1 MELLVERSGGVAHFV
16 LNRPDAYNAID
27 AALRDQLLAALD
39 AAESDGTTCVV
50 LRGEGRGFCAGM
62 DLRAGGAN
70 RGVDLAQAMARSSSR
85 LTERFLRSRV
95 PIVSAVH
102 GACAGLGLTLALAAD
117 HCVAAADARFVAAF
131 VGRSLVPDGAISLL
145 LPRLVGVAR
154 ARRMLLFGDQ
164 VSAAD
169 AHEWGMVGELAGGAD
184 LVERAQTRA
193 EALGMLPA
201 HVVRYTRSLLAR
213 SFDIGLD
220 TVLFEEQLAQGV
232 VSTSDD
238 YAEGAA
244 AFFEKRPPRFTGH

>member
-1 MELLVERSGGVAHFV
+1 MELLVERSGGIAHFV

-39 AAESDGTTCVV
+39 AAESDGTTCIV

-70 RGVDLAQAMARSSSR
+70 RGVDLAHAMARSSSR
-85 LTERFLRSRV
+85 LSERILRTSV

-117 HCVAAADARFVAAF
+117 HCVAAEDARFVAAF
-131 VGRSLVPDGAISLL
+131 VSRSLVPDGAISLL
-145 LPRLVGVAR
+145 LPRLVGAAR
-154 ARRMLLFGDQ
+154 ARRMLLFGDP
-164 VSAAD
+164 VAAAD
-169 AHEWGMVGELAGGAD
+169 AYEWGMIGEVTGAAD
-184 LVERAQTRA
+184 LVERAQARA
-193 EALGMLPA
+193 EALGALPP

-213 SFDIGLD
+213 SLDSGLE

-238 YAEGAA
+238 YAEGVA

>member
-1 MELLVERSGGVAHFV
+1 MERSGGITHFV

-27 AALRDQLLAALD
+27 AALRDQLLGALD
-39 AAESDGTTCVV
+39 VAESDGTTCIV

-62 DLRAGGAN
+62 DLRAGGGK
-70 RGVDLAQAMARSSSR
+70 RGVDLTNAMASSSSR
-85 LTERFLRSRV
+85 LTERILRTSV

-117 HCVAAADARFVAAF
+117 HCMAADDARFVASF
-131 VGRSLVPDGAISLL
+131 VARSLVPDGAIALL
-145 LPRLVGVAR
+145 LPRLVGTAR
-154 ARRMLLFGDQ
+154 ARRMLLFGEQ
-164 VSAAD
+164 VGAGD
-169 AHEWGMVGELAGGAD
+169 AFEWGMIGELTGGAD
-184 LVERAQTRA
+184 LVERAQARA
-193 EALGMLPA
+193 EALGALPA

>member
-1 MELLVERSGGVAHFV
+1 MELLVERSGGVAHFI

-27 AALRDQLLAALD
+27 AALRDQLLDALD
-39 AAESDGTTCVV
+39 VAESDGTTCVV

-62 DLRAGGAN
+62 DLRAGGGH
-70 RGVDLAQAMARSSSR
+70 RGVDLTHAMGRSSSR
-85 LTERFLRSRV
+85 LTERFLRANV

-117 HCVAAADARFVAAF
+117 HCVAAEGARFVAAF

-145 LPRLVGVAR
+145 LPRLIGTAR
-154 ARRMLLFGDQ
+154 ARRMLLFGDE
-164 VSAAD
+164 VDAVAAY
-169 AHEWGMVGELAGGAD
+169 EWGMIGELASDAD
-184 LVERAQTRA
+184 LVERAQSRA
-193 EALGMLPA
+193 EALGTLPA

-213 SFDIGLD
+213 SYDIGLE

>member
-1 MELLVERSGGVAHFV
+1 MELLVERSNGVTHFV

-39 AAESDGTTCVV
+39 VAESDGTACIV

-70 RGVDLAQAMARSSSR
+70 RGVDLAPAMARSSSR
-85 LTERFLRSRV
+85 LTERLLRTSV

-117 HCVAAADARFVAAF
+117 HCVAAEDARFVAAF
-131 VGRSLVPDGAISLL
+131 VGRSLVPDGAIALL
-145 LPRLVGVAR
+145 LPRLVGTAR
-154 ARRMLLFGDQ
+154 ARRMLLFGEQ
-164 VSAAD
+164 VGAAD
-169 AHEWGMVGELAGGAD
+169 AYEWGMIGELAGGGD
-184 LVERAQTRA
+184 LVERAQARA
-193 EALGMLPA
+193 EALAALPA
-201 HVVRYTRSLLAR
+201 HVVRYTRTLLAR
-213 SFDIGLD
+213 SFEIGLD
-220 TVLFEEQLAQGV
+220 TVLFEEQLAQGI

-244 AFFEKRPPRFTGH
+244 AFFEKRPPTFTGH